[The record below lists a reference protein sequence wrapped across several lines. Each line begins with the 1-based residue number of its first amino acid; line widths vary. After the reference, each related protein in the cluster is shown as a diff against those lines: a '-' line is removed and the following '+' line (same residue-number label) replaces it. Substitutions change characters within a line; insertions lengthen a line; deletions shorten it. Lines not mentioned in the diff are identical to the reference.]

1 MPVSCAP
8 SGGATPFAGPTTT
21 PRSSITTRAGPPA
34 LVGAGPLVDRWGA
47 RWPLVVGFLIL
58 GGTFIALASVTGL
71 GQFYVLQVTGRAVHM
86 GVLSVGS
93 GVLWGRMSD
102 HIGRAQTF
110 LYSFIIQAAAFA
122 LLSLVPG
129 MGSFVTASI
138 LMGITLRATYTVC
151 AASSGDYV
159 PVRFSAAAFALM
171 SVGASLGSTI
181 SPTLG
186 GAVADNLDMRWTF
199 ALALCG
205 SFAGTAGALFLQ
217 TRKPLSE
224 SVQPCPDP

>member
-1 MPVSCAP
+1 MVWTIAFLAFTAGWSQNLFATFFGVYLSQENGVSL
-8 SGGATPFAGPTTT
+8 STVGQ
-21 PRSSITTRAGPPA
+21 
-34 LVGAGPLVDRWGA
+34 LV
-47 RWPLVVGFLIL
+47 IL
-58 GGTFIALASVTGL
+58 
-71 GQFYVLQVTGRAVHM
+71 M
-86 GVLSVGS
+86 GMLSVGS

-102 HIGRAQTF
+102 HIGRAQAF

-122 LLSLVPG
+122 VLSLVPG
-129 MGSFVTASI
+129 MGSFVIASI
-138 LMGITLRATYTVC
+138 LMGITLRATYTIC

-199 ALALCG
+199 ALAFCG

-217 TRKPLSE
+217 TRKPLAE
-224 SVQPCPDP
+224 SVQPGPDF